1 MNCIKCNSSNTHVVN
16 TREYAEGKSC
26 KRTLKCKSCDH
37 RFHTYEIAQENEKQ
51 IFALEKNGTHFPLSK
66 VHHNIDVDL
75 IDTAIE
81 NLLQLKE
88 SI

>member
-16 TREYAEGKSC
+16 TREYAEG
-26 KRTLKCKSCDH
+26 
-37 RFHTYEIAQENEKQ
+37 
-51 IFALEKNGTHFPLSK
+51 PLSK